1 MTSRYFSL
9 AIFLLIAVGGG
20 LLIGANN
27 VPGAWYEGLQKP
39 WFNPPNWIFA
49 PVWTVLYVLIGIA
62 GWLVW
67 RRRDRPALTL
77 WFLQMGLNFIW
88 TPVFFGANLLGPAL
102 GIALGM
108 LAAAVAFTVR
118 VWTVERRAAWCF
130 VPYVA
135 WVAFASLL
143 NGALWQLNA

>member
-1 MTSRYFSL
+1 MLIDRLTEHAPADSPALSRRG
-9 AIFLLIAVGGG
+9 FLSIGAALGGG

-102 GIALGM
+102 GIALG
-108 LAAAVAFTVR
+108 TVSYTHLTLPTNR
-118 VWTVERRAAWCF
+118 EV
-130 VPYVA
+130 
-135 WVAFASLL
+135 
-143 NGALWQLNA
+143 

>member
-1 MTSRYFSL
+1 MKTRYVSL
-9 AIFLLIAVGGG
+9 VIFLLIAVGGG

-27 VPGAWYEGLQKP
+27 VPGEWYDGLQKP

-49 PVWTVLYVLIGIA
+49 PVWTLLYVLIGIA

-67 RRRDRPALTL
+67 RRQDRPALTL
-77 WFLQMGLNFIW
+77 WFLQMGLNFAW

-102 GIALGM
+102 AIALAM
-108 LAAAVAFTVR
+108 LAASIAFALR
-118 VWTVERRAAWCF
+118 AWTVERRAAWCF
-130 VPYVA
+130 APYIA

-143 NGALWQLNA
+143 NAALWQLNG

>member
-118 VWTVERRAAWCF
+118 GWTVERRAAWCF

>member
-1 MTSRYFSL
+1 MTSRYVSL
-9 AIFLLIAVGGG
+9 CIFLLIAVGGG

-49 PVWTVLYVLIGIA
+49 PVWTLLYVLIGIA

-67 RRRDRPALTL
+67 RKRDRPALTL
-77 WFLQMGLNFIW
+77 WFLQMGLNFVW

-102 GIALGM
+102 GIALGT
-108 LAAAVAFTVR
+108 LAAAGAFTVR
-118 VWTVERRAAWCF
+118 AWTLERRAAWCF